1 MASGSEATRAVAQL
15 VLLDSTFSSL
25 PSVLSEGRRVINN
38 IERVASLFLVKTCYA
53 LFFAIATVISGA
65 EAPFLP
71 RHLTL
76 VGTFT
81 IGVPAFF
88 LALAPNDAQVR
99 AGFLGRVLRIAI
111 PGGVLA
117 SFATYIAYTI
127 ARHTGGVSLA
137 QERTVATVVLAS
149 SAILVL
155 ARVAKPLVAWKIAL
169 VAAMA
174 AFLGLALV
182 LDPLR
187 NYFVLVDPPSGTII
201 MMAVVIAATGLLLP
215 VVWRLGDRVVGW
227 GERSLIRTPG
237 GAEH

>member
-25 PSVLSEGRRVINN
+25 PMVLSEGRRVINN

-65 EAPFLP
+65 DAPFLP

-88 LALAPNDAQVR
+88 LALAPNDTPVR

-111 PGGVLA
+111 PGGALA
-117 SFATYIAYTI
+117 SLATYLAYTI

-137 QERTVATVVLAS
+137 QERTVATVVLA
-149 SAILVL
+149 ACAVLIL
-155 ARVAKPLVAWKIAL
+155 ARVARPLAMWKVMLI
-169 VAAMA
+169 AAMA
-174 AFLGLALV
+174 AFLALAL
-182 LDPLR
+182 LFDPLR
-187 NYFVLVDPPSGTII
+187 DYFALSDPPSGTLI
-201 MMAVVIAATGLLLP
+201 MMAVVVGVTGVLLP
-215 VVWRLGDRVVGW
+215 LVWRLGNVVIGW
-227 GERSLIRTPG
+227 AESRIPG
-237 GAEH
+237 GA